1 MNINI
6 RKENVEEKEII
17 YNLIKEAFKGEAHSD
32 GGEQDLVNRLRH
44 SSSYIPQLSLVALE
58 GEKIVGHIMFTKISI
73 ENKENK
79 VAGLALAPLAV
90 LPEYQKKG
98 IGSNLIKEVL
108 KIAKDLGYKSV
119 VVLGSEQYY
128 PKFGFKEAIDFGVKP
143 PFEVP
148 SKNFMVIELEKNS
161 LKDVEGIVVYAKE
174 FFEI

>member
-6 RKENVEEKEII
+6 RKENAEEKELV
-17 YNLIKEAFKGEAHSD
+17 YNLIKEAFKGETRSN

-44 SSSYIPQLSLVALE
+44 SNSYIPQLSLVALD

-73 ENKENK
+73 ENQDDK
-79 VAGLALAPLAV
+79 VEGLALAPLAV

-98 IGSNLIKEVL
+98 IGSNLIKEGL
-108 KIAKDLGYKSV
+108 KISKELGYKSV

-148 SKNFMVIELEKNS
+148 SKNFMVIELEENS
-161 LKDVEGIVVYAKE
+161 LKNVEGIVVYAKE